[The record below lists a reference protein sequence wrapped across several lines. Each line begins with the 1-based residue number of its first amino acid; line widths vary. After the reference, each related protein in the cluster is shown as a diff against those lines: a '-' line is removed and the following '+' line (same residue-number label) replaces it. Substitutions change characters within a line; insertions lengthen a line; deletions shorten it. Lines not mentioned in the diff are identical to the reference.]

1 MYDKWQ
7 EDDMKVR
14 LSFIVAMMCLLVLA
28 CSTGEK
34 AISAG
39 AEMTAGVAWA
49 KLSLDDAKVEAANQN
64 KLIMID
70 VFSPT

>member
-14 LSFIVAMMCLLVLA
+14 LSFIVAVMCLLVLA

-34 AISAG
+34 GITSG
-39 AEMTAGVAWA
+39 AEMATGVTWA
-49 KLSLDDAKVEAANQN
+49 KLSLDEAKVEAANQN
-64 KLIMID
+64 KLIMVD

>member
-1 MYDKWQ
+1 
-7 EDDMKVR
+7 MKVR
-14 LSFIVAMMCLLVLA
+14 LGFTVVVMCLLVLA

-34 AISAG
+34 GVSAG

-49 KLSLDDAKVEAANQN
+49 KLSLDEAKVEAANQN
-64 KLIMID
+64 KLIMVD

>member
-1 MYDKWQ
+1 
-7 EDDMKVR
+7 MKVR
-14 LSFIVAMMCLLVLA
+14 LSFTVAMMCLLVLA

-34 AISAG
+34 GVSAD
-39 AEMTAGVAWA
+39 AEMATGVAWA
-49 KLSLDDAKVEAANQN
+49 KLSLDEAKVEAANQN

>member
-1 MYDKWQ
+1 MYDRGQ

-14 LSFIVAMMCLLVLA
+14 ISFIVAVMCLLVLA

-34 AISAG
+34 GITSG
-39 AEMTAGVAWA
+39 EEMAMGVTWA
-49 KLSLDDAKVEAANQN
+49 KLSLDEAKVEAANQN

>member
-1 MYDKWQ
+1 
-7 EDDMKVR
+7 MKVR
-14 LSFIVAMMCLLVLA
+14 LCFTVVLMCLLVFA

-34 AISAG
+34 GVTSG
-39 AEMTAGVAWA
+39 TEMASGVAWA
-49 KLSLDDAKVEAANQN
+49 QLSLDEAKVEAANQN

>member
-14 LSFIVAMMCLLVLA
+14 LSFIVAVMCLLVLA
-28 CSTGEK
+28 CSTGEQ
-34 AISAG
+34 AVSAG

>member
-1 MYDKWQ
+1 
-7 EDDMKVR
+7 MKVR
-14 LSFIVAMMCLLVLA
+14 LGFTVVVMCLLVLA

-34 AISAG
+34 GVAAG
-39 AEMTAGVAWA
+39 AELSTGVTWAG
-49 KLSLDDAKVEAANQN
+49 LSLDDAKVEAANQN

>member
-1 MYDKWQ
+1 
-7 EDDMKVR
+7 MKVR
-14 LSFIVAMMCLLVLA
+14 LGFTVVAMCLLVLA

-34 AISAG
+34 GVSAG

-49 KLSLDDAKVEAANQN
+49 ELSLDEAKVEAANQN
-64 KLIMID
+64 KLIMVD

>member
-1 MYDKWQ
+1 
-7 EDDMKVR
+7 MKVR
-14 LSFIVAMMCLLVLA
+14 LSFTVAMMCLLVLA

-34 AISAG
+34 GISAD
-39 AEMTAGVAWA
+39 AEMATGVAWA
-49 KLSLDDAKVEAANQN
+49 KLNLDEAKVEAANQN